1 MVQFISALILTF
13 SLSAEAQFFGL
24 GGDNKF
30 SSRIPELSKKLG
42 KMSMSTSPGYEES
55 FNKAVKDLENAVEEE
70 KLYCAGEASDS
81 QGKTLAQGQK
91 ELCFRE
97 LKKHYL
103 EAMDVVFN
111 LKKQYLGLLHTQH
124 MQRLSDI
131 HKKLTSEIEKNF

>member
-1 MVQFISALILTF
+1 MVRLISLLILLLPATV
-13 SLSAEAQFFGL
+13 LAQFFGL
-24 GGDNKF
+24 GQDNKF
-30 SSRIPELSKKLG
+30 SSRIPELSRKLG
-42 KMSMSTSPGYEES
+42 KMKMTTAPGYEEQ

-81 QGKTLAQGQK
+81 QGKTLAKEQK

-103 EAMDVVFN
+103 GSMEVVFN

-124 MQRLSDI
+124 IQRLTDI
-131 HKKLTSEIEKNF
+131 HQKLTTDLEKNF